1 MLLRAKS
8 ATTREDFVKNILTLW
23 SGGVGIGIGI
33 RSVQGNQWDPPQV
46 ISIERVTGV
55 VLVKTVG
62 LIKERMASAKRVTD
76 SNEEELKRS

>member
-23 SGGVGIGIGI
+23 SGGIGIGIRI

-46 ISIERVTGV
+46 IGIERVTGV